1 MSKINT
7 PNAALRFLHAQCH
20 AIRSVFGRV
29 VFMDVLFD
37 ADWIALFVLGITCLV
52 FEGLYLLTK
61 KISWT
66 AVLLIALVAGLAI
79 GVVFSFDSGA
89 HLVWLQFIGDAY
101 VNIITALVAP
111 VILVSVLSG
120 FISLGDKSKM
130 KTIGVRSVVWLLVG
144 TAVAGV
150 LTLVVGLGLG
160 LGNGAESVFA
170 GINSVSDTQVQA
182 YDDLKTSFDKVLLA
196 LVPTNIVGDMSSN
209 NVVAIIIIA
218 IALAVAYVS
227 VASEEGEQGVRAFKD
242 VVEAFKKVIYRVLKY
257 VIRLTPYAALCL
269 IATSAGQFIAD
280 QSAMLQLLFL
290 VLLTYVVGFVHAFI
304 VNIPFVKWVAK
315 LPVLPFFKKILPAQ
329 ITAFTTQSSVG
340 TLPICVENLV
350 RKVGV
355 DEEIA
360 NFTAPLGTTIGMPGC
375 TTVWPMLLV
384 IFYVNAMGLGW
395 GFGDYLVAAVLA
407 LTLSLGMA
415 GVPGIGVV
423 SAVSLFSALGLPTA
437 AVILMLP
444 INTVTDMVRT
454 MENVTNANLATAI
467 VARQTGLLDDGV
479 FNAPEKAEA

>member
-1 MSKINT
+1 
-7 PNAALRFLHAQCH
+7 
-20 AIRSVFGRV
+20 
-29 VFMDVLFD
+29 MDALFD
-37 ADWIALFVLGITCLV
+37 ADWIALFILGITCLI

-66 AVLLIALVAGLAI
+66 AVLLIALVAGVVI
-79 GVVFSFDSGA
+79 GVAFSFDSGA
-89 HLVWLQFIGDAY
+89 HLVWLKFIGDAY
-101 VNIITALVAP
+101 VKVITTLVAP

-120 FISLGDKSKM
+120 FISLGDKNKM
-130 KTIGVRSVVWLLVG
+130 KTIGVRSVVWLLIG
-144 TAVAGV
+144 TACAGV
-150 LTLVVGLGLG
+150 LTLVVGLALG
-160 LGNGAESVFA
+160 LGNGADAVFA
-170 GINSVSDTQVQA
+170 SINSVSDTQVQA
-182 YDDLKTSFDKVLLA
+182 YEDLKTSFDQVLLA
-196 LVPTNIVGDMSSN
+196 LVPSNVVGDMSSN
-209 NVVAIIIIA
+209 NVVAIIVVA
-218 IALAVAYVS
+218 IAVAVAYVS
-227 VASEEGEQGVRAFKD
+227 VSSEEGEQSVRAFKD
-242 VVEAFKKVIYRVLKY
+242 VVEAFKKVIYRVLRY

-280 QSAMLQLLFL
+280 QEAMLQLLFL
-290 VLLTYVVGFVHAFI
+290 VLLTYIVGFAHSFI
-304 VNIPFVKWVAK
+304 VNIPFIKWVAK
-315 LPVLPFFKKILPAQ
+315 LPVGPFFRKILPAQ

-340 TLPICVENLV
+340 TLPVCVENLTK
-350 RKVGV
+350 KVGV
-355 DEEIA
+355 DEEVA

-395 GFGDYLVAAVLA
+395 GFGDYLVALVLS

-423 SAVSLFSALGLPTA
+423 SAISLFSALGLPTA

-467 VARQTGLLDDGV
+467 VARQTGLLDDAV
-479 FNAPEKAEA
+479 FNAPEKAEV

>member
-20 AIRSVFGRV
+20 AIRSVFGRA

-227 VASEEGEQGVRAFKD
+227 VASEEGEQGCAHSKTWSRPS
-242 VVEAFKKVIYRVLKY
+242 R
-257 VIRLTPYAALCL
+257 RSS
-269 IATSAGQFIAD
+269 IA
-280 QSAMLQLLFL
+280 
-290 VLLTYVVGFVHAFI
+290 
-304 VNIPFVKWVAK
+304 
-315 LPVLPFFKKILPAQ
+315 
-329 ITAFTTQSSVG
+329 
-340 TLPICVENLV
+340 C
-350 RKVGV
+350 
-355 DEEIA
+355 
-360 NFTAPLGTTIGMPGC
+360 
-375 TTVWPMLLV
+375 
-384 IFYVNAMGLGW
+384 
-395 GFGDYLVAAVLA
+395 
-407 LTLSLGMA
+407 
-415 GVPGIGVV
+415 
-423 SAVSLFSALGLPTA
+423 
-437 AVILMLP
+437 
-444 INTVTDMVRT
+444 
-454 MENVTNANLATAI
+454 
-467 VARQTGLLDDGV
+467 
-479 FNAPEKAEA
+479 

>member
-1 MSKINT
+1 
-7 PNAALRFLHAQCH
+7 
-20 AIRSVFGRV
+20 
-29 VFMDVLFD
+29 MDVLFD
-37 ADWIALFVLGITCLV
+37 ADWIALLVLCIACLL

-66 AVLLIALVAGLAI
+66 FVLLIALAAGLVM
-79 GVVFSFDSGA
+79 GVVFSFDSGS

-101 VNIITALVAP
+101 VNVITALVAP

-130 KTIGVRSVVWLLVG
+130 RTIGVRSVVWLLVG
-144 TAVAGV
+144 TACAGV
-150 LTLVVGLGLG
+150 LTLIVGLGLG
-160 LGNGAESVFA
+160 LGNGAEAVFA

-182 YDDLKTSFDKVLLA
+182 YDDLKTSFDQVLLA
-196 LVPTNIVGDMSSN
+196 LVPTNVVGDMSSN

-227 VASEEGEQGVRAFKD
+227 VSSEEGEHSVKAFKD
-242 VVEAFKKVIYRVLKY
+242 FVEACKKVIYRVLKY
-257 VIRLTPYAALCL
+257 VIRLTPYASLCL
-269 IATSAGQFIAD
+269 IAVSAGNFIVD
-280 QSAMLQLLFL
+280 QEAMVQLLFL
-290 VLLTYVVGFVHAFI
+290 VALTYVVGFVHTFV
-304 VNIPFVKWVAK
+304 VNIPFVKFVAK
-315 LPVLPFFKKILPAQ
+315 LQVLPFFKKVLPALVC
-329 ITAFTTQSSVG
+329 AFTTQSSVG
-340 TLPICVENLV
+340 TLPVCIQNLTK
-350 RKVGV
+350 RMGV
-355 DEEIA
+355 DEEVA

-423 SAVSLFSALGLPTA
+423 SAISLFSALGLPTA

-454 MENVTNANLATAI
+454 MENVGNANLATVI
-467 VARQTGLLDDGV
+467 VARQTGLLDDEK
-479 FNAPEKAEA
+479 FCAPEIEEA